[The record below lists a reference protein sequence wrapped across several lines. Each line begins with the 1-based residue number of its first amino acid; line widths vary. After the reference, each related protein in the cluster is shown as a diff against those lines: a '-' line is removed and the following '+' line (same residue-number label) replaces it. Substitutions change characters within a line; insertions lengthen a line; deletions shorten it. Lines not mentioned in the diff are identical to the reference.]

1 MINIGSKIRDPTWH
15 VGKIEPEKVPTQKV
29 FIEATKSQIG
39 DVTSAEK
46 SVGVTACTDIKSFL
60 V

>member
-1 MINIGSKIRDPTWH
+1 VINIGSKIRDPTWH

-39 DVTSAEK
+39 DVTNALELN
-46 SVGVTACTDIKSFL
+46 IKSQKYCAST
-60 V
+60 